1 MRENI
6 RFRPPREIEP
16 RARGQKVETG
26 GGEGVAP
33 LARQHDV
40 ELRLKL
46 VQMQHVRGGVNLL
59 RLRQGLR
66 APVRGLLLLGD
77 FDPQQFAREIL

>member
-6 RFRPPREIEP
+6 RFRPSREIEP
-16 RARGQKVETG
+16 SARGQKVETG

-40 ELRLKL
+40 EPRLKL
-46 VQMQHVRGGVNLL
+46 VQVQHVRGGISLL
-59 RLRQGLR
+59 RLREGLR

-77 FDPQQFAREIL
+77 FDPEQFAREIL